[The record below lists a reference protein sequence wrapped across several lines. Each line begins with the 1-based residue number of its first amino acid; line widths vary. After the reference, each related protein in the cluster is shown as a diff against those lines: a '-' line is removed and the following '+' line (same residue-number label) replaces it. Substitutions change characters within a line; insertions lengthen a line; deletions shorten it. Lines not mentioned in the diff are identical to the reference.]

1 MKTKLGISAGLL
13 GAAVFFLALV
23 GGWIPTI
30 LVAGY
35 ILLFEANDWLKNCA
49 VKAVAVIT
57 FFALV
62 SAVVGFVPNIIT
74 LIDDVANLF
83 NETFSIAFISKI
95 VTLINTVLTIAEKLL
110 LLAMGFK
117 ALHHGTVGFG
127 IIDKL
132 IARHTPRD

>member
-1 MKTKLGISAGLL
+1 MAEKLCGKSCCGHHL
-13 GAAVFFLALV
+13 
-23 GGWIPTI
+23 
-30 LVAGY
+30 
-35 ILLFEANDWLKNCA
+35 
-49 VKAVAVIT
+49 
-57 FFALV
+57 FALV

-95 VTLINTVLTIAEKLL
+95 VALINTVLTIAEKLL